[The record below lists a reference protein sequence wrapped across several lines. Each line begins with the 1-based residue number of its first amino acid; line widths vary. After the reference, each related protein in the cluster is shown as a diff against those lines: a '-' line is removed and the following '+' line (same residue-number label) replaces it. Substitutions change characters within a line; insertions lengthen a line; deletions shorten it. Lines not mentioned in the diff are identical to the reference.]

1 MRPYEW
7 GMPINESPSI
17 SPRRL
22 RAVAILR
29 LGSLDA
35 LHKRMPVCP
44 RAVSYQIARG
54 VLSEPVRDALI
65 GQIGADGFRFITGA
79 VNTLDDSPTEAQ
91 P

>member
-1 MRPYEW
+1 MHNVAV
-7 GMPINESPSI
+7 PISQ
-17 SPRRL
+17 RRL

-54 VLSEPVRDALI
+54 ILSEPVRDALI
-65 GQIGADGFRFITGA
+65 GQLGADGFRFIAGE
-79 VNTLDDSPTEAQ
+79 VHTLDDSPAAVQ
-91 P
+91 S

>member
-1 MRPYEW
+1 
-7 GMPINESPSI
+7 MPINESPSI

-65 GQIGADGFRFITGA
+65 GQIGAEGLRFVCGEID
-79 VNTLDDSPTEAQ
+79 TLTDSAPAADVADHAAA
-91 P
+91 

>member
-1 MRPYEW
+1 
-7 GMPINESPSI
+7 MPINESPLI
-17 SPRRL
+17 NPRRL

-29 LGSLDA
+29 LGSIDA

-65 GQIGADGFRFITGA
+65 GQIGTEGLRFVCGEIDTLTDSAPAVDVAADATA
-79 VNTLDDSPTEAQ
+79 
-91 P
+91 

>member
-1 MRPYEW
+1 MHNVAV
-7 GMPINESPSI
+7 PISQ
-17 SPRRL
+17 RRL

-54 VLSEPVRDALI
+54 ILSEPVRDALI
-65 GQIGADGFRFITGA
+65 GQLGADGFRFIAGE
-79 VNTLDDSPTEAQ
+79 VNTLDDSPAAVKS
-91 P
+91 